1 MYVCMYVWYATVCYA
16 MVSYDIVL
24 VWHGVEAADQTQQL
38 YLIVSTEMEAGVL
51 LEAWLPRPASC
62 WVSDPQLNLSG
73 GFDCRSAVRA
83 WYVQITIS
91 KFLSACVY
99 TYMSICKCISIYLP
113 IYRSIYSSIH
123 LSVKLV
129 RLCGPELE
137 NEATSCASIYNI
149 YRVVWRPSDPYEGTM
164 SSVAWLHYEQ

>member
-1 MYVCMYVWYATVCYA
+1 MKVCACLYRYYDARTHAGMCMYVNRQVGMYMRMYVCMYVWYATVCYA

-123 LSVKLV
+123 LSAPQACTAL
-129 RLCGPELE
+129 R
-137 NEATSCASIYNI
+137 A
-149 YRVVWRPSDPYEGTM
+149 
-164 SSVAWLHYEQ
+164 